1 MSIYITNTYALEE
14 TAIAS
19 RAQRIVKEEAKKL
32 GIKEIRIP
40 YVDYGSEDRNN
51 MSKKIDGVLTG
62 VFPGDTVIYQSF
74 ILIYLSASWNDLYFV
89 IFSMNIFLG
98 I

>member
-40 YVDYGSEDRNN
+40 
-51 MSKKIDGVLTG
+51 
-62 VFPGDTVIYQSF
+62 
-74 ILIYLSASWNDLYFV
+74 
-89 IFSMNIFLG
+89 
-98 I
+98 